1 MILAKGHVASGH
13 NVFQPEFR
21 IMSKMSLPMHNI
33 PWTPAAKGESSYEP
47 TPEGTYAGWLCRVQ
61 YFGTHIAEDQKTK
74 KPYDVHKIALA
85 FEIDYREEGQEK
97 NRIISTGYPMTYS
110 LGAKSNL
117 RKLMKPWLGSRFPE
131 PDDPNGL
138 DWEMMMDLPVMVS
151 VEHETRKNKE
161 GIEKTYDRISGLSMP
176 PKGMPPLQA
185 TQDQYS
191 WSITSDLDMKLAEE
205 LKMPNFLIE
214 FAKQSKEYKEALRQ
228 REGKALDDKVMDLVV
243 NGGAKKVAYSN
254 EIPVDDNGEPVF

>member
-1 MILAKGHVASGH
+1 
-13 NVFQPEFR
+13 
-21 IMSKMSLPMHNI
+21 MSLPLHTI

-47 TPEGTYAGWLCRVQ
+47 TPEGTYSGWLCRVQ
-61 YFGTHIAEDQKTK
+61 YFGTHTAEDQKTK

-117 RKLMKPWLGSRFPE
+117 RKLMKPWLGSKFPE
-131 PDDPNGL
+131 PDDANGL
-138 DWEMMMDLPVMVS
+138 DWETLMEIPVMVS
-151 VEHETRKNKE
+151 IEHETRKNKD
-161 GIEKTYDRISGLSMP
+161 GQEKTYDRISSLSMP

-185 TQDQYS
+185 TQDQYT
-191 WSITSDLDMKLAEE
+191 WSITQDLDLETATE

-214 FAKQSKEYKEALRQ
+214 FAKNSHEYKRAQRE
-228 REGKALDDKVMDLVV
+228 REGKALDDKVMDMLDS
-243 NGGAKKVAYSN
+243 GAKRIGSDYQV
-254 EIPVDDNGEPVF
+254 PNGEDGKPVF